1 MAIGRGAVENLGL
14 NRGFWRG
21 RRVLVT
27 GHTGFKGGWLSL
39 WLQAMGA
46 KVSGFALPPH
56 PAPSFFETCGV
67 ANGMSSRFAD
77 LRDAEAVIA
86 AAAAAE
92 PEIVLH
98 LAAQPLVRQ
107 SYADPVE
114 TYATNVMGTVH
125 LLEAVRKLPNVRAVV
140 VVTSDKCYDNREWAW
155 GYRENE
161 PMGGFDPY
169 ASSKGCVELVTA
181 AYRNSFF
188 GAGRGDKSRVAIAT
202 ARAGNVVGGGDFAVD
217 RLVPDCLRAL
227 DARTPLKLRFPD
239 AVRPWQHVLDPLAG
253 YLVLAER
260 LYRDGAGFAE
270 AWNFGPAEE
279 DARPVRWVVDELGK
293 ACGSTIAWEAEAS
306 PQPHEVNALRLD
318 CSKARSRLGWHA
330 RWPLRIALAKIAA
343 WHKAFKGRANMR
355 EFTLSQIGQYEIAGD
370 QESEAAP

>member
-1 MAIGRGAVENLGL
+1 M
-14 NRGFWRG
+14 NRAFWRG

-39 WLQAMGA
+39 WLQALGA
-46 KVSGFALPPH
+46 KVSGFALPP
-56 PAPSFFETCGV
+56 PTEPSLFDVGRV
-67 ANGMSSRFAD
+67 AEGMDSRFAD
-77 LRDAEAVIA
+77 LRDAQQVLAAVR
-86 AAAAAE
+86 AAE

-125 LLEAVRKLPNVRAVV
+125 LLEAVRGLAGVRAVV
-140 VVTSDKCYDNREWAW
+140 VVTSDKCYENREWVW

-169 ASSKGCVELVTA
+169 SSSKGCVELVTA

-188 GAGRGDKSRVAIAT
+188 PASRYAEHGVAIAT
-202 ARAGNVVGGGDFAVD
+202 ARAGNVIGGGDWATD
-217 RLVPDCLRAL
+217 RLIPDCIRAL
-227 DARTPLKLRFPD
+227 EAGMPVRLRCPD

-260 LYRDGAGFAE
+260 LHVDGAAFAE
-270 AWNFGPAEE
+270 AWNFGPADE
-279 DARPVRWVVDELGK
+279 DARPVRWVVEQLVRGWGGGASLGDGSGAPAARGELP
-293 ACGSTIAWEAEAS
+293 ASSIARRRA
-306 PQPHEVNALRLD
+306 P
-318 CSKARSRLGWHA
+318 GWDGI
-330 RWPLRIALAKIAA
+330 RV
-343 WHKAFKGRANMR
+343 GR
-355 EFTLSQIGQYEIAGD
+355 
-370 QESEAAP
+370 